1 MLWIWFFL
9 VTTKELFLK
18 IAAPKRQVKS
28 MKTTCE
34 VISFYYI
41 CNLYTWNLWK
51 EILHKHFS
59 RVLLRLL
66 VMSFLKKRKNNKTD
80 IDFLNF
86 ILIITWTKLNTLI
99 TNMHLPVDYWF
110 YCTTLSNEMSSF
122 AKNKKRFL
130 IFSTC
135 SVFGIQHGHVAHGV
149 PWMKSQQQNKWLT
162 PNNWGCPIIN
172 LKLVSGQ

>member
-41 CNLYTWNLWK
+41 CNQYTWNLWK

-86 ILIITWTKLNTLI
+86 ILIITWTISNFCCG
-99 TNMHLPVDYWF
+99 NSYF
-110 YCTTLSNEMSSF
+110 YTKGVWNIMGKMSPKVHGKDSF
-122 AKNKKRFL
+122 
-130 IFSTC
+130 
-135 SVFGIQHGHVAHGV
+135 
-149 PWMKSQQQNKWLT
+149 
-162 PNNWGCPIIN
+162 
-172 LKLVSGQ
+172 KLVRLIPIRSVLKSFNFCKLLNLIKIISHGFPTSSYFHFQVLNPASPK